1 MKKLCAFLL
10 AALSAL
16 SLASCG
22 SGYSKDEVAKYIDV
36 TDYKTAL
43 VTKAEYDKEYK
54 TQYDSVK
61 DSYCTPVEVEKETQI
76 KDGLVVNATYETL
89 LTVKK
94 EEGVTIKVGEN
105 TLVNGD
111 RKDDASTSTAAKTFD
126 SSLIGKGVSEKD
138 KPLEITYTYSSVYAK
153 DPDDKYLQNK
163 QVTVTV
169 TVIDINGKT
178 DKDTKIKEGDSV
190 KLDYV
195 ITLKLTDY
203 SGTKKDITVG
213 ETKLGDL
220 ISIDDTLKTIT
231 VPGTPKKTDSSSSS
245 SSSST
250 TTTTV
255 DYKKEFKKEDVK
267 LEGDK
272 LDKFLAGKNVTVSG
286 TVHSVKEKPA
296 FTDALVKEKSS
307 GTYNTIAELEDAVM
321 DSVVVNLALENLVDK
336 SKVKKNLPKSDVTK
350 EYDALEASAKNMYAM
365 VNQAACLTSEELA
378 SFVYQY
384 GPYYLGVSPAGSTVQ
399 AMCNAFAAAAASTVK
414 EKMVLYYVAD
424 AEGMKVTDKE
434 YKAYLKEQASIQ
446 GVSSGEYEDAY
457 GEDSIRETMLFT
469 EVSDYLCELIKGQ
482 LSLTNKSDK
491 K

>member
-1 MKKLCAFLL
+1 
-10 AALSAL
+10 
-16 SLASCG
+16 
-22 SGYSKDEVAKYIDV
+22 
-36 TDYKTAL
+36 
-43 VTKAEYDKEYK
+43 
-54 TQYDSVK
+54 
-61 DSYCTPVEVEKETQI
+61 
-76 KDGLVVNATYETL
+76 
-89 LTVKK
+89 
-94 EEGVTIKVGEN
+94 
-105 TLVNGD
+105 
-111 RKDDASTSTAAKTFD
+111 
-126 SSLIGKGVSEKD
+126 
-138 KPLEITYTYSSVYAK
+138 
-153 DPDDKYLQNK
+153 
-163 QVTVTV
+163 
-169 TVIDINGKT
+169 
-178 DKDTKIKEGDSV
+178 
-190 KLDYV
+190 
-195 ITLKLTDY
+195 
-203 SGTKKDITVG
+203 
-213 ETKLGDL
+213 
-220 ISIDDTLKTIT
+220 
-231 VPGTPKKTDSSSSS
+231 
-245 SSSST
+245 
-250 TTTTV
+250 
-255 DYKKEFKKEDVK
+255 VK